1 MGMEAMTDA
10 VYDEAMADLGAAIR
24 CPESPQDL
32 GLNEPEWWPGQRE
45 SIDLIMDAFVMQGK
59 KYVMAAIPTGG
70 GKTLIAAAVQKL
82 LARSTSDFGG
92 GKYGGNSLV
101 LTHTIQLQGQY
112 QRTLNN
118 ATVVTGRSNHLC
130 ELPSDSEF
138 RLGVEP
144 PDSLTAEDAPCT
156 TCPIGLNTSDGCSYY
171 RQFYAAADSPMTIM
185 NYAYASRILQIPKF
199 KGYAGNPFHRDLLVA
214 DECHLAES
222 AIISAAG
229 VKIWTARLSS
239 AGINLPSLHTRIEV
253 LEGGPRSQKTVR
265 YENVRVWIM
274 WAADTLVE
282 LNPLVKKARAAFDVS
297 KTPTNR
303 KALKKIEA
311 LWEALTFLAHG
322 IHAPDEWVIRRD
334 TVPGKSFPV
343 SVTIQPL
350 FGWTVAQP
358 QLFRH
363 FEKILLMSAT
373 PGDPDIA
380 RRHLGISEHDFT
392 YIERPSTFP
401 VANRPV
407 IYWPIVKLNYQS
419 DEQDWDKLARAIG
432 FIATRPE
439 NVNRKGLVHSGSAAN
454 ASRLVALL
462 SRYLGERAFSHGDNH
477 SYTREEALDE
487 FIGSSDPKILV
498 TASFTTGLDLP
509 YVIGWQVI
517 AKIPFGSLGDEIT
530 ARRRAFKLPN
540 GYPFGQKS
548 YEAEC
553 ANTVVQA
560 SGRINRTP
568 PNCGPT
574 YILDGNW
581 DLVKSKAFLPK
592 FFLDAHQRFVLV

>member
-1 MGMEAMTDA
+1 
-10 VYDEAMADLGAAIR
+10 
-24 CPESPQDL
+24 
-32 GLNEPEWWPGQRE
+32 
-45 SIDLIMDAFVMQGK
+45 
-59 KYVMAAIPTGG
+59 
-70 GKTLIAAAVQKL
+70 
-82 LARSTSDFGG
+82 
-92 GKYGGNSLV
+92 
-101 LTHTIQLQGQY
+101 
-112 QRTLNN
+112 
-118 ATVVTGRSNHLC
+118 
-130 ELPSDSEF
+130 
-138 RLGVEP
+138 
-144 PDSLTAEDAPCT
+144 
-156 TCPIGLNTSDGCSYY
+156 
-171 RQFYAAADSPMTIM
+171 MTIM
-185 NYAYASRILQIPKF
+185 NYAYASRILQIPMF
-199 KGYAGNPFHRDLLVA
+199 KGYDGNPFHRDLLVA

-229 VKIWTARLSS
+229 VKVWTARLSS
-239 AGINLPSLHTRIEV
+239 AGIDLPSLHTRIEV

-265 YENVRVWIM
+265 YENIRVWIM
-274 WAADTLVE
+274 WAVDTLVE
-282 LNPLVKKARAAFDVS
+282 LDPMVKKARAAFAVS

-303 KALKKIEA
+303 KALKKLEA
-311 LWEALTFLAHG
+311 TWEAVSFLAHG
-322 IHAPDEWVIRRD
+322 IHEPDEWIVRRD
-334 TVPGKSFPV
+334 YSSSPGYSKPI

-350 FGWTVAQP
+350 FGWTVAQS

-407 IYWPIVKLNYQS
+407 IYWPIVKLNYHS

-439 NVNRKGLVHSGSAAN
+439 NLNRKGLVHSGSAAN
-454 ASRLVALL
+454 ARKLVTLL
-462 SRYLGERAFSHGDNH
+462 GRYLGQRAYSHGDGQEH
-477 SYTREEALDE
+477 TREGALVE
-487 FIGSSDPKILV
+487 FVESSDPRILV

-560 SGRINRTP
+560 CGRINRTP
-568 PNCGPT
+568 TDCGPT
-574 YILDGNW
+574 YVLDGNF
-581 DLVKSKAFLPK
+581 DLLYHKVFIPRFFKDAF
-592 FFLDAHQRFVLV
+592 QRFRIQG